1 MAQIFPKIL
10 VSLLRCREDELRR
23 ITLIIFLLYTDEYHN
38 LSCRYHV
45 HENKEPKGILKL
57 SELNVSFAPSKIG
70 HMNSMQL
77 TFMKDGS
84 TRHIYVYHDEAEVI
98 NNW

>member
-1 MAQIFPKIL
+1 MNKNNVF
-10 VSLLRCREDELRR
+10 VYFD
-23 ITLIIFLLYTDEYHN
+23 
-38 LSCRYHV
+38 RYHV
-45 HENKEPKGILKL
+45 REHKEPKGVLKL
-57 SELNVSFAPSKIG
+57 SELNVAFAPAKIG

-84 TRHIYVYHDEAEVI
+84 TRHIYVYHEDPEVI